1 MIFVVYFCEHCEYE
15 FGDVEEMGG
24 FWGWCEQF
32 FRVVEI

>member
-24 FWGWCEQF
+24 VLGLGSAVFQSC
-32 FRVVEI
+32 